1 MLDRFITQDRI
12 VGYPKLVAVLFAVIA
27 GAWTILSLPGLI
39 DPMGKPIG
47 YDFIAFWSGGRMALD
62 GLAAQ
67 AYDPFKIIEAHRQ
80 AVPGVETYYLW
91 HYPPT
96 YFLLVAPLGALPYLV
111 AFAAFVAASLWAWAT
126 VARAS
131 APDPRASWALAAMP
145 AGLICLIHG
154 QNGFLTAAMVG
165 GALLLLDKR
174 PLLAGVLIGAL
185 VIKPHLAVLF
195 PIALAA
201 SGRWRTF
208 FAAGATALALIGLS
222 IVAFGLEPW
231 RAFFENLPRV
241 RAYVDGGFLPWGMM
255 PTTYVFARSLDLAPA
270 IAQILHGLVA
280 CGAAL
285 AVWIAWRRKDVS
297 FALRASVFAAASLLI
312 SPYLFYY
319 DLTLMGLALAWLA
332 GDALKNG
339 ARKGEP
345 TTLALAWFAP
355 ILMGPVYQLVGV
367 QWAVFTT
374 LAVLGY
380 AMARARDSKRVV
392 AHGWEPESTAA

>member
-1 MLDRFITQDRI
+1 MLDRFITPGRI
-12 VGYPKLVAVLFAVIA
+12 VGYPKLIAAMFALIA
-27 GAWTILSLPGLI
+27 GAWTILSLPDLI

-80 AVPGVETYYLW
+80 AVPGLDTYYLW

-111 AFAAFVAASLWAWAT
+111 AFAAFVAASLWAWAP
-126 VARAS
+126 VARAA
-131 APDPRASWALAAMP
+131 APDRRAYWALAALP

-174 PLLAGVLIGAL
+174 PLLAGALIGAL

-201 SGRWRTF
+201 SGRWRA
-208 FAAGATALALIGLS
+208 FASAGVTATALVVLS
-222 IVAFGLEPW
+222 IAAFGLEPW
-231 RAFFENLPRV
+231 RAFFDNLPRV

-255 PTTYVFARSLDLAPA
+255 PTTYVFARSLELAPA

-285 AVWIAWRRKDVS
+285 AVWLAWRRKDAS
-297 FALRASVFAAASLLI
+297 FGSRASVFAAASLLI

-319 DLTLMGLALAWLA
+319 DLTLMGLAIAWLA

-339 ARKGEP
+339 ALKGEP
-345 TTLALAWFAP
+345 TTLALAWCAP
-355 ILMGPVYQLVGV
+355 ILMGPIYNLLGV

-374 LAVLGY
+374 LAVLGF
-380 AMARARDSKRVV
+380 AMARATRTT
-392 AHGWEPESTAA
+392 AYTPAGWTTEIASA